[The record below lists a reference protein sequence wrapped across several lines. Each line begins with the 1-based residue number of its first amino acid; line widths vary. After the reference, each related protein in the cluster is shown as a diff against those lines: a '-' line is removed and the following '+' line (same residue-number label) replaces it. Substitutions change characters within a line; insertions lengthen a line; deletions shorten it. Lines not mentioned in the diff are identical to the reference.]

1 MKSLRNRVLAIA
13 ALGIATICANA
24 SPATAQAMAFK
35 GSFTLPNEVRWQGA
49 TLPAGDYTFSLKSAS
64 GPDLIQLQGPKG
76 GSFVISLTASKDDV
90 SDRSVMTI
98 EHRAGMT
105 IEHRAGMSIVRE
117 LYLAQIGL
125 RLHYYVPKPAKDEQ
139 LAQGPVTTEQV
150 LVAAAK

>member
-13 ALGIATICANA
+13 ALGIAAICANA

-64 GPDLIQLQGPKG
+64 GPDLIQLQGPRG

-90 SDRSVMTI
+90 SDRSV
-98 EHRAGMT
+98 MT

-125 RLHYYVPKPAKDEQ
+125 RLHYYVPKPANEEQ

>member
-90 SDRSVMTI
+90 SDHSV
-98 EHRAGMT
+98 MT

>member
-98 EHRAGMT
+98 EHRAGM
-105 IEHRAGMSIVRE
+105 SIVRE

>member
-24 SPATAQAMAFK
+24 SPATAQTMAFK

-98 EHRAGMT
+98 EHRAGM
-105 IEHRAGMSIVRE
+105 SIVRE
-117 LYLAQIGL
+117 LYLAQLGL

>member
-24 SPATAQAMAFK
+24 SPATAQVTAFK

-76 GSFVISLTASKDDV
+76 GSFVVSLTASKDDV

-98 EHRAGMT
+98 EHRAGM
-105 IEHRAGMSIVRE
+105 SIVRE
-117 LYLAQIGL
+117 LYLAQLGL

>member
-35 GSFTLPNEVRWQGA
+35 GSFTLPSEVRWQGA

-76 GSFVISLTASKDDV
+76 GSFVVSLTASKDDV

-98 EHRAGMT
+98 EHRAGM
-105 IEHRAGMSIVRE
+105 SIVRE
-117 LYLAQIGL
+117 LYLAQLGL

>member
-24 SPATAQAMAFK
+24 SPATAQVTAFK

-76 GSFVISLTASKDDV
+76 GAFVVSLTASKDDV
-90 SDRSVMTI
+90 SDHSV
-98 EHRAGMT
+98 MT

>member
-98 EHRAGMT
+98 EHRAGM
-105 IEHRAGMSIVRE
+105 SIVRE
-117 LYLAQIGL
+117 LYLAQLGL

>member
-76 GSFVISLTASKDDV
+76 GAFVVSLTASKDDV
-90 SDRSVMTI
+90 SDHSV
-98 EHRAGMT
+98 MT

>member
-24 SPATAQAMAFK
+24 SPATAQLTAFK

-76 GSFVISLTASKDDV
+76 ASFVISLTASKDDV
-90 SDRSVMTI
+90 SDSSV
-98 EHRAGMT
+98 MT

>member
-90 SDRSVMTI
+90 SDHSVMTI
-98 EHRAGMT
+98 A
-105 IEHRAGMSIVRE
+105 HRAGMSIVRE
-117 LYLAQIGL
+117 LYLAQLGL

>member
-24 SPATAQAMAFK
+24 SPATAQVTAFK

-76 GSFVISLTASKDDV
+76 GSFVVSLTASKDDV
-90 SDRSVMTI
+90 SDRSV
-98 EHRAGMT
+98 MT

>member
-24 SPATAQAMAFK
+24 SPATAQATAFK

-98 EHRAGMT
+98 EHRAGM
-105 IEHRAGMSIVRE
+105 SIVRE

>member
-24 SPATAQAMAFK
+24 SPATAQVTAFK

-98 EHRAGMT
+98 EHRAGM
-105 IEHRAGMSIVRE
+105 SIVRE
-117 LYLAQIGL
+117 LYLAQLGL